1 MFVEPY
7 GHQLRHSLFFGQPLF
22 HQQLQLDTGGKSG
35 HSRLQILRQQTI
47 YRNVRAGQVAFQM
60 GLAVV
65 ENVLFEEIGNQND
78 SHDLALKHQ
87 SFGLFHPLYAV
98 SDPSR
103 RRRVDHLRH
112 FAGEG
117 AVVLV
122 HDGDRNVACHS
133 LV

>member
-35 HSRLQILRQQTI
+35 DSRLQILCQQTV

-65 ENVLFEEIGNQND
+65 ENVFFFFT
-78 SHDLALKHQ
+78 S
-87 SFGLFHPLYAV
+87 LYV
-98 SDPSR
+98 
-103 RRRVDHLRH
+103 
-112 FAGEG
+112 
-117 AVVLV
+117 
-122 HDGDRNVACHS
+122 NI
-133 LV
+133 